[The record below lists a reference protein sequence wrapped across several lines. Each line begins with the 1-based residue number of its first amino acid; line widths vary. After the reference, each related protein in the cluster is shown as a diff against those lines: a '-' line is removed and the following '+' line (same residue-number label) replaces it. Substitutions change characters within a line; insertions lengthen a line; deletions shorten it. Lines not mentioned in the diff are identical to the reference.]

1 MGRNTLR
8 KIIKF
13 LFSRIFLAAVGLLLQ
28 IFIMFVILTKAT
40 EYWHLFHL
48 ACLILS
54 FFALIII
61 INNRTNA
68 GYKIAWITLVLIAP
82 VFGTVFYYM
91 FAGQRVSKKER
102 KKMLEISR
110 ALSANVKQEKSVV
123 NKLRDENMD
132 AYRQAKYILE
142 ISQDP
147 VFQNSKIEYYKNGE
161 TFFKSY
167 IDELKKAENFIFLE
181 YFIIAPG
188 KMWNEILEVLEE
200 KVKNGVDVR
209 IIYDDFGCISTLPK
223 HYDKELMKKGIKC
236 TVFNRFVPFLS
247 IRMNN
252 RDHRKITVIDGKVGF
267 TGGLNLADEYINEKE
282 RFGYWKDSAIKI
294 EGDAVWNLTSLFL
307 SIWDYLNNITDD
319 DYKKYKAKT
328 EIKNDSYVSVYGTI
342 PIINETIGENIF
354 LNLINRANKYIYI
367 TTPYLVIDNELMTA
381 LCNAAKMGMD
391 VRIVMPGIPDKK
403 SVFMLSRSYY
413 QILIDA
419 GIKIYEYSPGFVHS
433 KMIVVDDILATV
445 GTTNF
450 DYRSLYLNYEC
461 GAWIYNDPVIM
472 EIKEDIL
479 ETIKESKEINRTESK
494 KISEKNRLAKAL
506 LRFFAPLM

>member
-1 MGRNTLR
+1 MRRNILGKLIQFVFGRL
-8 KIIKF
+8 
-13 LFSRIFLAAVGLLLQ
+13 FLATIGIFIQ
-28 IFIMFVILTKAT
+28 IFILYVVLTRAT
-40 EYWHLFHL
+40 AYWPIFHL

-54 FFALIII
+54 LLAVLII

-102 KKMLEISR
+102 RKMLQISR
-110 ALSANVKQEKSVV
+110 NLTENVKQEKNVV
-123 NKLRDENMD
+123 HNLRDENMD
-132 AYRQAKYILE
+132 AYRQAKYILD

-147 VFQNSKIEYYKNGE
+147 VFQNSNIEYYKCGE
-161 TFFKSY
+161 DFFECY
-167 IDELKKAENFIFLE
+167 LEELKKAEKFIFLE

-188 KMWNEILEVLEE
+188 KMWNEILSVLEE
-200 KVKNGVDVR
+200 KAKNGVDVR
-209 IIYDDFGCISTLPK
+209 VIYDDFGCITTLNK
-223 HYDKELMKKGIKC
+223 RYDKELKAKGIKC

-247 IRMNN
+247 FRMNN

-307 SIWDYLNNITDD
+307 SIWDYLNNNVEEN
-319 DYKKYKAKT
+319 YKKYKVKNN
-328 EIKNDSYVSVYGTI
+328 IKNNSYVSVYGTI

-381 LCNAAKMGMD
+381 LCNASKMGID

-413 QILIDA
+413 QVLIDA
-419 GIKIYEYSPGFVHS
+419 GIKIYEYTPGFIHS
-433 KMIVVDDILATV
+433 KMIVVDDIFATV

-461 GAWIYNDPVIM
+461 GAWIYNDPVILK
-472 EIKEDIL
+472 IKEDIIDTMNL
-479 ETIKESKEINRTESK
+479 SKEINRQESK
-494 KISEKNRLAKAL
+494 KINKTNRLAKAV